1 MRNLKRALSLALAA
15 VMVLGMM
22 VIGAGAVSVD
32 DFSDGADIVNKE
44 AVTVLASLNVI
55 NGKDDGSYDP
65 TGIVT
70 RAEMAKMICV
80 VLNGGRDPQLGS
92 VVADSYT
99 DTVSHWAKAYI
110 EYCTNLGIVAGRGD
124 GTFAP
129 NDTVTMAE
137 AAKMLLVA
145 IGYNA
150 DIEGYVGANWQINTD
165 VKANQEDLYEGITAT
180 NTSVDLTRDNA
191 AQMVYNALECQM
203 VKYEY
208 VVTTDGSVVTTKPQV
223 TTAGLGNV
231 LEEKFNAVKVEA
243 IVEGNEY
250 ATVNSLNYASSEDK
264 GETYLNVVSISN
276 SKQVNS
282 SVPQDEE
289 WKSADGIYDVATD
302 KDLLGQRVV
311 VYVRYKDTVGY
322 DEKDALV
329 IGDPIPVSSN
339 KVVTSTDGT
348 KVGDLADD
356 NKLELTSDTTYL
368 VNFGG
373 YYGGTVYGGDPAG
386 NSVATADKDN
396 TPVAMTKAQFDLA
409 AGCVGVT
416 VTLID
421 NNGDKKVDYALA
433 EKYSYGTINK
443 YTTGDA
449 AALRVQGFFNE
460 GEYKAEDVV
469 GFDNVALNDLV
480 LFTEYGGKVYVQK
493 PEQLEAKLDNYSTS
507 KKNVTLDKET
517 IKWSGLNGRVPA
529 EVIWVGDYVTSEGVL
544 NTTANYY
551 KDNNGYIFAAGE
563 TDESLLTYAVLLGYE
578 NQTKSGTGLGTT
590 ARAKLLLAD
599 GTVGTYD
606 IATIGGK
613 SVTNCTSFVDSNSDG
628 TPDTYVPT
636 TGEVGFKLSDLYTI
650 YSFSKNDAGAMR
662 MVKKTEAH
670 IDGTAGTGTTE
681 NVKFVNGTSNISY
694 GNTETG
700 LKAGSATVTERTIF
714 LYERKDG
721 TYSRYVGRT
730 APGIVTTAGAE
741 VNLALGET
749 FAIRVSKTGE
759 ALVVFMGNMDPVS
772 EWKDNWAYVYNTKVA
787 QNGDAYLV
795 QAIIDGKPAEYLVE
809 QAYDADGST
818 KLILPDVQS
827 GIYKHTIT
835 VGLYNFT
842 VDGNIYT
849 LTKEHLSAG
858 YNAETVIVDA
868 FRSSYIRAN
877 NHSYT
882 ITDKTQMFEA
892 RKNKTA
898 QAISSVNQGDQVT
911 IVYNDDNEAVYIFLT
926 EFSYNIINSNAAITT
941 VNPSSPTSVTLDTKG
956 GVVATVTTNSVNPD
970 NRTYQWYNKTTG
982 EKLVEGDKFT
992 GTTTA
997 TLTAKDGIAAD
1008 TYTVYCVVTNK
1019 DADGV
1024 TTSKESGVITL
1035 TVTPYTALTLNYNA
1049 AGDFVVATSKT
1060 SAALTET
1067 ATITGGMVTIPADAA
1082 SVVIKKTVAWTAGN
1096 YVKLGDKYYVV
1107 DADTTITVPVADLKA
1122 LSDKNLSNASE
1133 VTSYAVTM
1141 PASGVTATWALG
1153 NVSGTVTDGSKV
1165 PQGATVTV
1173 AGLDGKYYVQTITGT
1188 YTKENS
1194 DFVMPGTAVDL
1205 AKKYVKVAAAV
1216 TVDEKGVLGWPKD
1229 TGSDPVK
1236 VTASVNGGEKYVEV
1250 GTGSVTVDL
1259 SLTGTITGG
1268 TQLTTAIKGTFGA
1281 DNATIDNTAEKTVI
1295 DASSNNLHADVS
1307 SGVTLNVTA
1316 NTGADVTITLTLTGG
1331 NA

>member
-1 MRNLKRALSLALAA
+1 MRNLKRALSLALAS
-15 VMVLGMM
+15 VMVMSMM

-55 NGKDDGSYDP
+55 NGKEDGSYDP

-99 DTVSHWAKAYI
+99 DTVNHWAKAYI

-150 DIEGYVGANWQINTD
+150 GIEGYVGFNWQINTD

-208 VVTTDGSVVTTKPQV
+208 VVSTDGSVVTTKPQV
-223 TTAGLGNV
+223 TTNGLGNV

-250 ATVNSLNYASSEDK
+250 ATVNGLNYTSSEDK
-264 GETYLNVVSISN
+264 GETYLNVVAISN

-282 SVPQDEE
+282 SVPQDED
-289 WKSADGIYDVATD
+289 WKSADGIYDVSTS

-339 KVVTSTDGT
+339 KVVVSTDGT
-348 KVGDLADD
+348 EVADVADD
-356 NKLELTSDTTYL
+356 NKLELTKDTTYL

-373 YYGGTVYGGDPAG
+373 YYGGLVYGGDPAG
-386 NSVATADKDN
+386 NTVATADKDYEVE
-396 TPVAMTKAQFDLA
+396 TMTKAQFDLA
-409 AGCVGVT
+409 AKCVGTT

-443 YTTGDA
+443 YTTGDDS
-449 AALRVQGFFNE
+449 ALRIQGLFNE
-460 GEYKAEDVV
+460 GEYDAEDVV
-469 GFDNVALNDLV
+469 GFDDVALNDLV
-480 LFTEYGGKVYVQK
+480 LFTEFGGKVYVQK
-493 PEQLEAKLDNYSTS
+493 PEQLEAKLDSYSTS

-544 NTTANYY
+544 NTTANFY

-563 TDESLLTYAVLLGYE
+563 TDESLLTYAVLLGFE
-578 NQTKSGTGLGTT
+578 NQTRSGSGLGTT

-606 IATIGGK
+606 VATIGGK
-613 SVTNCTSFVDSNSDG
+613 SVTNCTDFVDSDSDG
-628 TPDTYVPT
+628 VSDTYVPT
-636 TGEVGFKLSDLYTI
+636 TGEVGFVLTDLYTI
-650 YSFSKNDAGAMR
+650 YSFSKNDASAMR
-662 MVKKTEAH
+662 LVQKTEENFVGNAV
-670 IDGTAGTGTTE
+670 TAGGT
-681 NVKFVNGTSNISY
+681 VKFVNGTSNISY
-694 GNTETG
+694 ADTTAPTP
-700 LKAGSATVTERTIF
+700 KTGSATVTERTIF

-721 TYSRYVGRT
+721 TFSRYEGRT
-730 APGIVTTAGAE
+730 APGIVNAAGSDYD
-741 VNLALGET
+741 LAIDEY
-749 FAIRVSKTGE
+749 FAIRVSSTGE
-759 ALVVFMGNMDPVS
+759 ALVVFMGNVNPVS

-809 QAYDADGST
+809 QAYAANGT
-818 KLILPDVQS
+818 TELIQPDVDAS
-827 GIYKHTIT
+827 GIYQHVMP

-842 VDGNIYT
+842 VDGNTYT
-849 LTKEHLSAG
+849 LTKQHLDDAHG
-858 YNAETVIVDA
+858 NPQFNARDVIVDA
-868 FRSSYIRAN
+868 FRSSYIRAGS
-877 NHSYT
+877 HSYT
-882 ITDKTQMFEA
+882 ITDETQMFEA

-898 QAISSVNQGDQVT
+898 NSISSVNQGDQVT
-911 IVYNDDNEAVYIFLT
+911 IVYNDDNEAVYVFLT
-926 EFSYNIINSNAAITT
+926 EFSYNIIAGGAAITT
-941 VNPSSPTSVTLDTKG
+941 VTPDNTTPSLDTKG
-956 GVVATVTTNSVNPD
+956 GKVATVTTNSVNPD
-970 NRTYQWYNKTTG
+970 NRTYQWFNAADD

-992 GTTTA
+992 GTTSK
-997 TLTAKDGIAAD
+997 TLNAKDGIPAG

-1019 DADGV
+1019 DANSV
-1024 TTSKESGVITL
+1024 TSSEKSANITL
-1035 TVTPYTALTLNYNA
+1035 TVNPYTDLVLSWGTTASDFKVYAGNSLTSLP
-1049 AGDFVVATSKT
+1049 VVDTRNGK
-1060 SAALTET
+1060 
-1067 ATITGGMVTIPADAA
+1067 GVVIPADATEI
-1082 SVVIKKTVAWTAGN
+1082 SVQVDTGWAQYGIVTLNSKT
-1096 YVKLGDKYYVV
+1096 YMV
-1107 DADTTITVPVADLKA
+1107 DASGCITLPIADVKA
-1122 LSDKNLSNASE
+1122 LPSKVLNKTNLTGSDYTAP
-1133 VTSYAVTM
+1133 VTLTL
-1141 PASGVTATWALG
+1141 PASGLTIDWEKGAETGTLDATGAIP
-1153 NVSGTVTDGSKV
+1153 SGAEITIK
-1165 PQGATVTV
+1165 
-1173 AGLDGKYYVQTITGT
+1173 GLDGEYYVKTGASSYVSANESVVSNVTSGLDLTEKYHQVTVEITGDAGQIST
-1188 YTKENS
+1188 NPVSYTH
-1194 DFVMPGTAVDL
+1194 L
-1205 AKKYVKVAAAV
+1205 
-1216 TVDEKGVLGWPKD
+1216 
-1229 TGSDPVK
+1229 
-1236 VTASVNGGEKYVEV
+1236 
-1250 GTGSVTVDL
+1250 
-1259 SLTGTITGG
+1259 
-1268 TQLTTAIKGTFGA
+1268 
-1281 DNATIDNTAEKTVI
+1281 
-1295 DASSNNLHADVS
+1295 DVYKRQ
-1307 SGVTLNVTA
+1307 
-1316 NTGADVTITLTLTGG
+1316 
-1331 NA
+1331 

>member
-1 MRNLKRALSLALAA
+1 MRNLKRALSLALAL
-15 VMVLGMM
+15 VMVLSMM
-22 VIGAGAVSVD
+22 VVGASAVSVD

-44 AVTVLASLNVI
+44 AVTVLTSLNVI
-55 NGKDDGSYDP
+55 NGKDDGSFDP

-80 VLNGGRDPQLGS
+80 VLNGGRDPQLGA

-99 DTVSHWAKAYI
+99 DTTSHWAKAYI
-110 EYCTNLGIVAGRGD
+110 EYCTTLGIVAGRGD

-129 NDTVTMAE
+129 NETVTMAE

-150 DIEGYVGANWQINTD
+150 SIEGYTGANWQINTD
-165 VKANQEDLYEGITAT
+165 VAANQQDLYEGISAV
-180 NTSVDLTRDNA
+180 NTSADLTRDNA

-208 VVTTDGSVVTTKPQV
+208 VVATDNGVVTTRPQI
-223 TTAGLGNV
+223 TTSGLGNV

-250 ATVNSLNYASSEDK
+250 ATVNSLNYASSEDE

-348 KVGDLADD
+348 ELADLLDD
-356 NKLELTSDTTYL
+356 NKLETTSDTVYM
-368 VNFGG
+368 VNYGG
-373 YYGGTVYGGDPAG
+373 YYGGVVYGGDPAG
-386 NSVATADKDN
+386 DSVATADKDN
-396 TPVAMTKAQFDLA
+396 DPVAMTKAQFDQA
-409 AGCVGVT
+409 AKCVGTT

-433 EKYSYGTINK
+433 EKYSYGTVNK
-443 YTTGDA
+443 YTTGDDS
-449 AALRVQGFFNE
+449 ALRVQGFFNE
-460 GEYKAEDVV
+460 DEYAAEDVV
-469 GFDNVALNDLV
+469 GFEDVALNDLV
-480 LFTEYGGKVYVQK
+480 LFTEYGGKLYVER
-493 PEQLEAKLDNYSTS
+493 PEQVEAKLDNYSTS
-507 KKNVTLDKET
+507 KKNVTLDSET

-544 NTTANYY
+544 NTTANFY

-563 TDESLLTYAVLLGYE
+563 TDESLLTYAVLLGFE
-578 NQTKSGTGLGTT
+578 NQTRSGSGLGTT

-599 GTVGTYD
+599 GSVGTYD
-606 IATIGGK
+606 VATIGGK
-613 SVTNCTSFVDSNSDG
+613 SVTNCTSFVDSNSDN

-650 YSFSKNDAGAMR
+650 YSYSKNDAGAMR
-662 MVKKTEAH
+662 LVPKTEATFEG
-670 IDGTAGTGTTE
+670 DGSTTT
-681 NVKFVNGTSNISY
+681 VKFTNGTSNIGY
-694 GNTETG
+694 AKTGDANNT
-700 LKAGSATVTERTIF
+700 GSATVTERTIF
-714 LYERKDG
+714 LYERTDG
-721 TYSRYVGRT
+721 TFSRYVGRT
-730 APGIVTTAGAE
+730 APGIVNNAGNAYT
-741 VNLALGET
+741 LAANEN
-749 FAIRVSKTGE
+749 FAIRVSKSGE
-759 ALVVFMGNMDPVS
+759 ALVVFMGNVDPVS

-795 QAIIDGKPAEYLVE
+795 QAIIDGKPEEYLVE
-809 QAYDADGST
+809 QAYDTNGST
-818 KLILPDVQS
+818 ELIQPDKDAA
-827 GIYKHTIT
+827 GLYKHIMP

-849 LTKEHLSAG
+849 LTREHLNDTPS
-858 YNAETVIVDA
+858 YNVQSVIVDA
-868 FRSSYIRAN
+868 FRSSYIRAGSS
-877 NHSYT
+877 SYT
-882 ITDKTQMFEA
+882 ITDETQMFEA

-898 QAISSVNQGDQVT
+898 QTISSVNQGDEVT

-926 EFSYNIINSNAAITT
+926 EFSYNIISSGAAITT
-941 VNPSSPTSVTLDTKG
+941 VTPSTTTPTLDTKG

-997 TLTAKDGIAAD
+997 TLNAKDGIA
-1008 TYTVYCVVTNK
+1008 TGSYVVYCVVTNK

-1024 TTSKESGVITL
+1024 TSSKQSADITL
-1035 TVTPYTALTLNYNA
+1035 TVNAYTDLVLSYATS
-1049 AGDFVVATSKT
+1049 GEFVVATSKT
-1060 SAALTET
+1060 SAALSET
-1067 ATITGGMVTIPADAA
+1067 TTIAGKGVIIPADATE
-1082 SVVIKKTVAWTAGN
+1082 VVIKKASAWTVDN

-1122 LSDKNLSNASE
+1122 LSDKNLSHASE

-1153 NVSGTVTDGSKV
+1153 NVSGTVDNGSKV
-1165 PQGATVTV
+1165 PQGATVTL
-1173 AGLDGKYYVQTITGT
+1173 ADLDGKYYVQTITGT
-1188 YTKENS
+1188 YTKENGT
-1194 DFVMPGTAVDL
+1194 FAMPGSTVNL
-1205 AKKYVKVAAAV
+1205 SKKYVAVATALTVVDTDV
-1216 TVDEKGVLGWPKD
+1216 TAWP
-1229 TGSDPVK
+1229 TESSSDVK
-1236 VTASVNGGEKYVEV
+1236 ITASVPASTYAEIGGA
-1250 GTGSVTVDL
+1250 GVTVTLALNGSPDTAPT
-1259 SLTGTITGG
+1259 STIEGTVSCADAVITGG
-1268 TQLTTAIKGTFGA
+1268 DKADIMDTSGTSLDKDSF
-1281 DNATIDNTAEKTVI
+1281 TVSFT
-1295 DASSNNLHADVS
+1295 SSDV
-1307 SGVTLNVTA
+1307 
-1316 NTGADVTITLTLTGG
+1316 ADVTLVLTLKTK
-1331 NA
+1331 A

>member
-15 VMVLGMM
+15 VMVLSMM
-22 VIGAGAVSVD
+22 VVGAGAVSVD

-99 DTVSHWAKAYI
+99 DTVNHWAKAYI

-250 ATVNSLNYASSEDK
+250 ATVNSLNYASSEDE

-289 WKSADGIYDVATD
+289 WKSADGIYDVSTD

-348 KVGDLADD
+348 ELADLLDD
-356 NKLELTSDTTYL
+356 NKLETTSDTVYM
-368 VNFGG
+368 VNYGG
-373 YYGGTVYGGDPAG
+373 YYGGVVYGGDPAG
-386 NSVATADKDN
+386 DSVATADKDN
-396 TPVAMTKAQFDLA
+396 DPVAMTKAQFDQA
-409 AGCVGVT
+409 AKCVGTT

-433 EKYSYGTINK
+433 EKYSYGTVNK
-443 YTTGDA
+443 YTTGDDS
-449 AALRVQGFFNE
+449 ALRVQGFFNE
-460 GEYKAEDVV
+460 DEYAAEDVV

-493 PEQLEAKLDNYSTS
+493 PETVEAKLDNYSTS
-507 KKNVTLDKET
+507 KKNVTLDSET

-544 NTTANYY
+544 NTTANFY

-578 NQTKSGTGLGTT
+578 NQTRSGTGLGTT

-606 IATIGGK
+606 VATIGGK
-613 SVTNCTSFVDSNSDG
+613 SVTNCTGTAVINGESVKVPASSSNEIGFV
-628 TPDTYVPT
+628 
-636 TGEVGFKLSDLYTI
+636 EADLYTI
-650 YSFSKNDAGAMR
+650 YSYSKNDAGAMR
-662 MVKKTEAH
+662 LVKKTEAH
-670 IDGTAGTGTTE
+670 IDGTGSTPATE
-681 NVKFVNGTSNISY
+681 NVKFTSGTSNISF
-694 GNTETG
+694 GNTESG
-700 LKAGSATVTERTIF
+700 MASGSATVTERTIF

-721 TYSRYVGRT
+721 TFSRYVGRT
-730 APGIVTTAGAE
+730 APGIVDATGSNYNMDAS
-741 VNLALGET
+741 ET
-749 FAIRVSKTGE
+749 FSIRVSKSGE
-759 ALVVFMGNMDPVS
+759 ALVVFMGNVDPVS

-809 QAYDADGST
+809 QAYDTTGT
-818 KLILPDVQS
+818 TELIQPDKDAA
-827 GIYKHTIT
+827 GLYKHIMP

-849 LTKEHLSAG
+849 LTQQHLSAG
-858 YNAETVIVDA
+858 YNVRNVIVDA
-868 FRSSYIRAN
+868 FRSSYIRAGSS
-877 NHSYT
+877 SYT
-882 ITDKTQMFEA
+882 ITDETQMFEA

-898 QAISSVNQGDQVT
+898 QAISSVNQGDEVT

-926 EFSYNIINSNAAITT
+926 EFSYNIISSDAAITT
-941 VNPSSPTSVTLDTKG
+941 INPSSPTSVTLDTKG
-956 GVVATVTTNSVNPD
+956 GVVATVTTNTPTPD
-970 NRTYQWYNKTTG
+970 NRTYQWYNAADDTA
-982 EKLVEGDKFT
+982 LVEGVNFT
-992 GTTTA
+992 GTTTK
-997 TLTAKDGIAAD
+997 TLTAKDGIAVD

-1024 TTSKESGVITL
+1024 TSSKQSADITL
-1035 TVTPYTALTLNYNA
+1035 TVNAYTDLVLSYA
-1049 AGDFVVATSKT
+1049 ASGDFVVATSKT
-1060 SAALTET
+1060 SAALSET
-1067 ATITGGMVTIPADAA
+1067 TTIAGKGVIIPEDATN
-1082 SVVIKKTVAWTAGN
+1082 VVIKKASAWTAGN
-1096 YVKLGDKYYVV
+1096 YVKLGDKYYEV
-1107 DADTTITVPVADLKA
+1107 DTDTTITVPVTDLKA
-1122 LSDKNLSNASE
+1122 LSDKNLSHASE

-1153 NVSGTVTDGSKV
+1153 NVSGTVDNGSKV
-1165 PQGATVTV
+1165 PQGATVTL

-1188 YTKENS
+1188 YTKENGT
-1194 DFVMPGTAVDL
+1194 FAMPG
-1205 AKKYVKVAAAV
+1205 
-1216 TVDEKGVLGWPKD
+1216 
-1229 TGSDPVK
+1229 S
-1236 VTASVNGGEKYVEV
+1236 
-1250 GTGSVTVDL
+1250 TVDL
-1259 SLTGTITGG
+1259 SKKYVAVATALTVVDTDVTAWPTESSSDVKITASVPASTYAEIGGAGVTVTLALDGSPDTAPTSTIEGTVSCADAVITGG
-1268 TQLTTAIKGTFGA
+1268 DKADIMDNSGTSLDKDSF
-1281 DNATIDNTAEKTVI
+1281 TVSFT
-1295 DASSNNLHADVS
+1295 SSDV
-1307 SGVTLNVTA
+1307 
-1316 NTGADVTITLTLTGG
+1316 ADVTLVLTLKT
-1331 NA
+1331 AA

>member
-80 VLNGGRDPQLGS
+80 VLNGGRDPQLGA
-92 VVADSYT
+92 VVSDSYT
-99 DTVSHWAKAYI
+99 DTVNHWAKAYI

-250 ATVNSLNYASSEDK
+250 ATVNSNNYASSEDA

-289 WKSADGIYDVATD
+289 WKSADGIYDVSTD

-322 DEKDALV
+322 DEQDALV

-348 KVGDLADD
+348 NADDLADD
-356 NKLELTSDTTYL
+356 NKLELTADTVYL
-368 VNFGG
+368 VNYGG
-373 YYGGTVYGGDPAG
+373 YYGGVVYGGDPADTT
-386 NSVATADKDN
+386 VATADVDN
-396 TPVAMTKAQFDLA
+396 DVTSMTKAQFNA
-409 AGCVGVT
+409 AAECVGTT

-421 NNGDKKVDYALA
+421 NDGDKKVDYALA
-433 EKYSYGTINK
+433 EKYSYGTVNK
-443 YTTGDA
+443 YTTGDDS
-449 AALRVQGFFNE
+449 ALRVQGFFNE
-460 GEYKAEDVV
+460 DEYKAENVV

-493 PEQLEAKLDNYSTS
+493 PETVEAKLDNYSTS
-507 KKNVTLDKET
+507 KKNVTLDGET
-517 IKWSGLNGRVPA
+517 IKWSGLNGRTPA

-551 KDNNGYIFAAGE
+551 KDNNGYVFAAGE

-599 GTVGTYD
+599 GTVGTFD
-606 IATIGGK
+606 VATIGGK
-613 SVTNCTSFVDSNSDG
+613 AVTNCTEPTDPSKPG
-628 TPDTYVPT
+628 TTSSGVSSKENYSK
-636 TGEVGFKLSDLYTI
+636 GEIGFSTADLYTI
-650 YSFSKNDAGAMR
+650 YSYSKNDAGAMR
-662 MVKKTEAH
+662 LVKKTEAH
-670 IDGTAGTGTTE
+670 IDGTASTPAAE
-681 NVKFVNGTSNISY
+681 NVKFTNGTSNISF
-694 GNTETG
+694 GNT
-700 LKAGSATVTERTIF
+700 AAAPMDDGSATVTERTIF

-721 TYSRYVGRT
+721 TFSRYVGRT
-730 APGIVTTAGAE
+730 APGIVYGTADY
-741 VNLALGET
+741 NLKKDET
-749 FAIRVSKTGE
+749 FSIRVSTSGE
-759 ALVVFMGNMDPVS
+759 ALVVFMGNVDPVS
-772 EWKDNWAYVYNTKVA
+772 EWKDNWAFVYNTKVA

-795 QAIIDGKPAEYLVE
+795 QAIIDGKAGEYLVE
-809 QAYDADGST
+809 QAYDA
-818 KLILPDVQS
+818 S
-827 GIYKHTIT
+827 GTEVITRDELGDRIYGHKIPY
-835 VGLYNFT
+835 GLYNFT
-842 VDGNIYT
+842 EDDGVYT
-849 LTKEHLSAG
+849 LTQVHLDPLVGDG
-858 YNAETVIVDA
+858 YNVRGVIVDS
-868 FRSSYIRAN
+868 FRSSYIRAA

-882 ITDKTQMFEA
+882 ITADTQMFEA
-892 RKNKTA
+892 RENKSVQSIT
-898 QAISSVNQGDQVT
+898 SVNQGDKVT
-911 IVYNDDNEAVYIFLT
+911 IVYNDDNEAVYIFLN
-926 EFSYNIINSNAAITT
+926 EFSYNII
-941 VNPSSPTSVTLDTKG
+941 SSGYTPVISATSADKALDTDGGVVGSVTLGSFTQNNVK
-956 GVVATVTTNSVNPD
+956 
-970 NRTYQWYNKTTG
+970 YQWYKSTDDANDTSADDVALTDSMGYTG
-982 EKLVEGDKFT
+982 S
-992 GTTTA
+992 TTA
-997 TLTAKDGIAAD
+997 ALSVNKGTLAAD
-1008 TYTVYCVVTNK
+1008 TTYYFYCVVTNT
-1019 DADGV
+1019 DLNGV
-1024 TTSKESGVITL
+1024 SAPATSDVITI
-1035 TVTPYTALTLNYNA
+1035 T
-1049 AGDFVVATSKT
+1049 T
-1060 SAALTET
+1060 SAA
-1067 ATITGGMVTIPADAA
+1067 
-1082 SVVIKKTVAWTAGN
+1082 
-1096 YVKLGDKYYVV
+1096 
-1107 DADTTITVPVADLKA
+1107 PVAGALRVTFDSSDL
-1122 LSDKNLSNASE
+1122 NNCTVVVNNAP
-1133 VTSYAVTM
+1133 VTLTSVGTN
-1141 PASGVTATWALG
+1141 GKWATG
-1153 NVSGTVTDGSKV
+1153 ISKGDTVEIVADEF
-1165 PQGATVTV
+1165 TV
-1173 AGLDGKYYVQTITGT
+1173 GT
-1188 YTKENS
+1188 YW
-1194 DFVMPGTAVDL
+1194 
-1205 AKKYVKVAAAV
+1205 
-1216 TVDEKGVLGWPKD
+1216 TVDGIA
-1229 TGSDPVK
+1229 DPVK
-1236 VTASVNGGEKYVEV
+1236 VTTANVLKFTMPNCDVNIATADQVVKYTLGTGVTLSGTGYDAATGFAPV
-1250 GTGSVTVDL
+1250 GTQVTITVD
-1259 SLTGTITGG
+1259 SANGTGVIVSDDRSVKFAATGSGAIGDAIATGG
-1268 TQLTTAIKGTFGA
+1268 TFTPAGTEGDIYMDGAATLTTSLTITAPAGAATTNYILVGT
-1281 DNATIDNTAEKTVI
+1281 
-1295 DASSNNLHADVS
+1295 
-1307 SGVTLNVTA
+1307 
-1316 NTGADVTITLTLTGG
+1316 DVTITDTNVVASQAQTITLSPAVEGAVITPSSDPGADGTFEVAATATFKMPAANVTATSG

>member
-15 VMVLGMM
+15 VMVLSMM
-22 VIGAGAVSVD
+22 VIGAGAVNLD
-32 DFSDGADIVNKE
+32 DFSDKDEIVNKE
-44 AVTVLASLNVI
+44 AVTVLTTLNVI

-70 RAEMAKMICV
+70 RAEMAKIICV
-80 VLNGGRDPQLGS
+80 ILNGGSDPALGAS
-92 VVADSYT
+92 TTHTYT
-99 DTVSHWAKAYI
+99 DTVNHWAEPYI
-110 EYCTNLGIVAGRGD
+110 EYCTQLGIVAGKGN
-124 GTFAP
+124 GTFDP
-129 NDTVTMAE
+129 NGTVTATE

-145 IGYNA
+145 LGYNA
-150 DIEGYVGANWQINTD
+150 GFENMVGANWAVSTN
-165 VKANQEDLYEGITAT
+165 VLANQNKLYAGLDID
-180 NTSVDLTRDNA
+180 VDAGLTRDNA

-203 VKYEY
+203 VKYTY

-356 NKLELTSDTTYL
+356 NKLELTSNTTYL

-373 YYGGTVYGGDPAG
+373 YYGGTVYGGDPA
-386 NSVATADKDN
+386 NTAITTADKDN
-396 TPVAMTKAQFDLA
+396 TPKAMTKEQFDLA

-443 YTTGDA
+443 YTTGDD

-544 NTTANYY
+544 NTTANFY

-606 IATIGGK
+606 VATIGGK
-613 SVTNCTSFVDSNSDG
+613 AVTNCTDKETATAG
-628 TPDTYVPT
+628 Q
-636 TGEVGFKLSDLYTI
+636 VGFNTTDLYTI

-941 VNPSSPTSVTLDTKG
+941 VNPSSPTSVSLDTKG

-1141 PASGVTATWALG
+1141 PASGVTAAWALG

-1188 YTKENS
+1188 YTKENG

-1229 TGSDPVK
+1229 TSSDPVK

-1250 GTGSVTVDL
+1250 GTGSVKVDVK
-1259 SLTGTITGG
+1259 LTGTITGG
-1268 TQLTTAIKGTFGA
+1268 TQLNTAIKGTFSA

>member
-443 YTTGDA
+443 YTTGDD

-563 TDESLLTYAVLLGYE
+563 TDESLLTYAVLLGFE

-599 GTVGTYD
+599 GTVGTFD
-606 IATIGGK
+606 VATIGGK
-613 SVTNCTSFVDSNSDG
+613 AVTNCTGDSNKGD
-628 TPDTYVPT
+628 PDNVKVPQNS
-636 TGEVGFKLSDLYTI
+636 EVGFVVADLYTI

-926 EFSYNIINSNAAITT
+926 EFSYNIIDTNYIPTIND
-941 VNPSSPTSVTLDTKG
+941 SSSDTADKALDTDG
-956 GVVATVTTNSVNPD
+956 GLVGNIALDSFTQNNLK
-970 NRTYQWYNKTTG
+970 YQWYKSTDNSN
-982 EKLVEGDKFT
+982 
-992 GTTTA
+992 TTTA
-997 TLTAKDGIAAD
+997 DDVALADNMGYTGSTTAALSINKGTLTAG
-1008 TYTVYCVVTNK
+1008 TYYFYCVVTNSDK
-1019 DADGV
+1019 DGITATDTSNVVKV
-1024 TTSKESGVITL
+1024 TVSAAPVAG
-1035 TVTPYTALTLNYNA
+1035 ALTLNIN
-1049 AGDFVVATSKT
+1049 GF
-1060 SAALTET
+1060 
-1067 ATITGGMVTIPADAA
+1067 A
-1082 SVVIKKTVAWTAGN
+1082 SPTVARNNQNVAAFVAGN
-1096 YVKLGDKYYVV
+1096 YLGFSKGDDVK
-1107 DADTTITVPVADLKA
+1107 I
-1122 LSDKNLSNASE
+1122 AS
-1133 VTSYAVTM
+1133 TDF
-1141 PASGVTATWALG
+1141 TA
-1153 NVSGTVTDGSKV
+1153 
-1165 PQGATVTV
+1165 
-1173 AGLDGKYYVQTITGT
+1173 GT
-1188 YTKENS
+1188 YW
-1194 DFVMPGTAVDL
+1194 
-1205 AKKYVKVAAAV
+1205 KV
-1216 TVDEKGVLGWPKD
+1216 
-1229 TGSDPVK
+1229 TGIAEPVK
-1236 VTASVNGGEKYVEV
+1236 VTTAGMLQFTMPGENVSITKASDQVVKYIL
-1250 GTGSVTVDL
+1250 GT
-1259 SLTGTITGG
+1259 
-1268 TQLTTAIKGTFGA
+1268 
-1281 DNATIDNTAEKTVI
+1281 
-1295 DASSNNLHADVS
+1295 
-1307 SGVTLNVTA
+1307 GVTLSG
-1316 NTGADVTITLTLTGG
+1316 TGYDAATGFAPVGTQVTITVAAANGTGVIVSADGTVKSAAVGTTVGKAIATAGTFTPAGTDGDIYMVAAAKVTATGVDLKLGSSSGSAITTNDYVVVGEKVYAEATG
-1331 NA
+1331 NGSTGDVILVNTYTATGEDAKTSTGDGTVKASIIYTVTKDDANFTTGAANPAP